1 MPAGVAHRPDVYKRQ
16 EYLKLIV
23 FSQNS
28 IYQYLTVE
36 DMEKL
41 RRASSPECVTPD
53 DADYDQREAQIL
65 HGLLDHMEGVRKDV
79 DFHVVANLIKIMAMA
94 KVNRESL
101 HTDALDRTL
110 ERIYELLFSLIFKED
125 A

>member
-1 MPAGVAHRPDVYKRQ
+1 MD
-16 EYLKLIV
+16 L
-23 FSQNS
+23 
-28 IYQYLTVE
+28 
-36 DMEKL
+36 
-41 RRASSPECVTPD
+41 
-53 DADYDQREAQIL
+53 
-65 HGLLDHMEGVRKDV
+65 
-79 DFHVVANLIKIMAMA
+79 HVVANLIKIMAMA

>member
-1 MPAGVAHRPDVYKRQ
+1 M
-16 EYLKLIV
+16 

-65 HGLLDHMEGVRKDV
+65 HGLLDHMGGSAADV
-79 DFHVVANLIKIMAMA
+79 DLHVAANLIKIMAMA

>member
-1 MPAGVAHRPDVYKRQ
+1 MVFTAGRVNRRKRLFITGDGFIQLTAHSLQRGP
-16 EYLKLIV
+16 
-23 FSQNS
+23 
-28 IYQYLTVE
+28 

-65 HGLLDHMEGVRKDV
+65 HGLLDHMEGVRQDV
-79 DFHVVANLIKIMAMA
+79 DLHVAANLIKIMAMA

>member
-1 MPAGVAHRPDVYKRQ
+1 MTSGRPKPHACGSHGGSAAGCGRHVA
-16 EYLKLIV
+16 
-23 FSQNS
+23 
-28 IYQYLTVE
+28 
-36 DMEKL
+36 
-41 RRASSPECVTPD
+41 
-53 DADYDQREAQIL
+53 
-65 HGLLDHMEGVRKDV
+65 
-79 DFHVVANLIKIMAMA
+79 ANIIKIMAMA